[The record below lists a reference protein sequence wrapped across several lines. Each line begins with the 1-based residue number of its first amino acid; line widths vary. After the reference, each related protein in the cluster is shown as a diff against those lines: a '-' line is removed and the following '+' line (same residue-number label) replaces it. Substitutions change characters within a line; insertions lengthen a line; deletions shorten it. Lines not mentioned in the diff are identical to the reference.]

1 MTDATPTRLGQKNNA
16 GDPQAMFLQVFSGEV
31 LTAYDEVNV
40 MDALHF
46 IRSIEHG
53 KSASFPM
60 TGKIGA
66 GYHTPGKMLLG
77 SQKMAKNE
85 MIISVD
91 DLLVSDAFIAN
102 IDEAMSHVDYRREYS
117 RQIGAAL
124 ARAKDKRCL
133 QTAIL
138 AARAPAIVNGMPGGS
153 TIVAATGKTDGV
165 VLANAISEAAVA
177 LDEKDVGQDGRS
189 VILKPAQTHLL
200 GRTKDVISKD
210 VNNSGGISQA
220 GYVGDIDGVSVVKS
234 NNVPQELVAAV
245 TGENNTYDGDFT
257 NTIGVVMRRGA
268 IGSVKL
274 MDLSVQMTGNDF
286 QVTHQGTLIVGK
298 YLQGHGILNS
308 AEAVELA
315 IA

>member
-1 MTDATPTRLGQKNNA
+1 
-16 GDPQAMFLQVFSGEV
+16 
-31 LTAYDEVNV
+31 
-40 MDALHF
+40 MDDIHF
-46 IRSIEHG
+46 TRSIEHG

-66 GYHTPGKMLLG
+66 GYHVPGKMLLG

-85 MIISVD
+85 MIIMVD

-102 IDEAMSHVDYRREYS
+102 IDEAMSHIEYRKEYS
-117 RQIGAAL
+117 RQIGSAL

-138 AARAPAIVNGMPGGS
+138 AARAGAIVTGMPGGS
-153 TIVAATGKTDGV
+153 TITGATIKTDGLA
-165 VLANAISEAAVA
+165 LANAISEAAVA
-177 LDEKDVGQDGRS
+177 LDEKDVGEDGRS
-189 VILKPAQTHLL
+189 VILKPAQVHLL
-200 GRTKDVISKD
+200 GRTPDVVSKD
-210 VNNSGGISQA
+210 TNSSGNGINTA
-220 GYVGDIDGVSVVKS
+220 GYSGEIDGIHLMKS
-234 NNVPQELVAAV
+234 NNVPQGVVAAA
-245 TGENNTYDGDFT
+245 TGENNTYDGDFS
-257 NTIGVVMRRGA
+257 NSVGVVMRRNA

-274 MDLSVQMTGNDF
+274 LDLSVDMTGNDF
-286 QVTHQGTLIVGK
+286 AVTHQGTLIVGK